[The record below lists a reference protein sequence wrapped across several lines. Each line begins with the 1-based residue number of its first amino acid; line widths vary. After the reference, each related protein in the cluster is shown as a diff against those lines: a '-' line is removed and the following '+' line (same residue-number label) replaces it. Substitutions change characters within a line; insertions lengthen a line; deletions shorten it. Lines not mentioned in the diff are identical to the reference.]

1 MKRFALFFALF
12 AGLLLLI
19 DRGGARVLDHLYAR
33 TYVGQKG
40 GILNYYFSRPAPPAL
55 VLMGNSRASLD
66 VNPEALPVET
76 FSLAHP
82 GTSQIFQSGLLSLM
96 AERRQLP
103 RTVLLHIDLD
113 EYIRPSF
120 PADIRNL
127 RQYYGQAPLVT
138 QYSKELS
145 RWEPLKHGLALYRHN
160 GRLFGL
166 AKNHYRQWQGAAPH
180 QGFEPYPPTAQ
191 DSINTL
197 YSTRYLFKEQYHLNR
212 GHLRYLRDFVALC
225 RQHQIRLIC
234 FTTPYYQTPPHVA
247 ESAGLVDSL
256 LRRENVPYLNYA
268 AAPLPATLTAMRFW
282 RDATHLNSRGI
293 APYTRLL
300 SQELQPLLDNAPV
313 PAHSQ
318 ASAYVATLAGSAEWS
333 AGGGWLPAGQGR
345 AETYSARAGMRQ

>member
-19 DRGGARVLDHLYAR
+19 DRGGAHLLDHVYAR

-40 GILNYYFSRPAPPAL
+40 GILNHYFARPAPPAL

-66 VNPEALPVET
+66 VNPDSLPVEA

-82 GTSQIFQSGLLSLM
+82 GTSQIFQSGLLSLL
-96 AERRQLP
+96 AERGRLP
-103 RTVLLHIDLD
+103 QTILLHIDLD

-127 RQYYGQAPLVT
+127 RHYYGQAPLVT
-138 QYSKELS
+138 QYSQELS

-166 AKNHYRQWQGAAPH
+166 AKNHYLQRQGAAPS
-180 QGFEPYPPTAQ
+180 QGFDPYPPTAQ

-197 YSTRYLFKEQYHLNR
+197 YSTRYLAAEQYRLNR
-212 GHLRYLRDFVALC
+212 GHLRYLHDFVTLC
-225 RQHQIRLIC
+225 RQQQVRLIC
-234 FTTPYYQTPPHVA
+234 FTTPYYRVPPHVR
-247 ESAGLVDSL
+247 ESAGVVDSL
-256 LRRENVPYLNYA
+256 LRRAGVPYLNYA
-268 AAPLPATLTAMRFW
+268 ATAAPPALTAMRYW

-293 APYTRLL
+293 PHYSQLL
-300 SQELQPLLDNAPV
+300 ARELQPLLAAQV
-313 PAHSQ
+313 PEPAGGQ
-318 ASAYVATLAGSAEWS
+318 PSAYLALA
-333 AGGGWLPAGQGR
+333 QR
-345 AETYSARAGMRQ
+345 

>member
-19 DRGGARVLDHLYAR
+19 DHGGAYVLDRVYAR
-33 TYVGQKG
+33 TFVGQKG
-40 GILNYYFSRPAPPAL
+40 GILNTYFARPAPPAL

-66 VNPEALPVET
+66 VNPDSLPVEA

-82 GTSQIFQSGLLSLM
+82 GTSQIFQSGLLSLL

-103 RTVLLHIDLD
+103 RTILLHIDLD
-113 EYIRPSF
+113 EYIHPSF

-127 RQYYGQAPLVT
+127 RHYYGQAPLVT

-166 AKNHYRQWQGAAPH
+166 AKNQYLQRQGAAPS
-180 QGFEPYPPTAQ
+180 QGFEPYAPTAQ

-197 YSTRYLFKEQYHLNR
+197 YSTHYLAKERYQLNR
-212 GHLRYLRDFVALC
+212 AHLRYLHDFVALC
-225 RQHQIRLIC
+225 RQHRVRLIC
-234 FTTPYYQTPPHVA
+234 FTTPYYQVPPHA
-247 ESAGLVDSL
+247 PQSAALVDSL
-256 LRRENVPYLNYA
+256 LRREHVPYLNYA
-268 AAPLPATLTAMRFW
+268 ATAAPAALTAMRFW

-293 APYTRLL
+293 PHYSQLL
-300 SQELQPLLDNAPV
+300 ARELKPLLAVQAPE
-313 PAHSQ
+313 PAGGQ
-318 ASAYVATLAGSAEWS
+318 PSAYLALA
-333 AGGGWLPAGQGR
+333 QR
-345 AETYSARAGMRQ
+345 